1 LTFVC
6 IADQEDVC
14 VVNSAQEPKSS
25 AGKTQRLEPYQI
37 YGACVSGLGV
47 ALLLWSLT
55 HLPVYDVAV
64 LLFIGLVVIAELT
77 TTELFTQN
85 HIFSISSACVFATL
99 LLFGSLPA
107 ALAAMAGGLVATLVA
122 ESRRRRNNPDSVP
135 HPFPVPQRAM
145 FNMAANGLAAP
156 VAGAVYLA
164 AGGTIGIVALVGNL
178 LPMVL
183 AAAAYEAV
191 NAGLVV
197 TGISVWSGKPA
208 LQIWRQ
214 NLSWLA
220 PMNILSMV
228 VGGAALAIGYQVADL
243 LGLAAFFLPLVLTT
257 YAYRLYVSQTKAQM
271 DRLEEIVAERTQDL
285 EKANEE
291 LKRLDQVKT
300 SAFSVINHEM
310 RTPLTAIIGYIDL
323 LLARDPLTFDQEH
336 MLSTIRNNS
345 NRLLDL
351 VNNILDI
358 SRIEDGKLTLVRGN
372 IRVMSAVT
380 QALEVVKPLAH
391 KKHIAINVDTAPEIP
406 HVWAD
411 PKRVH
416 QILVNLLSNAV
427 KYTPD
432 TGSVTLAALYEEG
445 ADVVEIS
452 VRDTGIG
459 IPAELLPS
467 IFDRFSRVERPE
479 IQQTVGTGLGLSIAK
494 GLVEAHGGKIWVDS
508 EEGRGTCFTFTLP
521 IAAERLPV
529 LGTPLPE
536 QTATETQEVASA
548 AS

>member
-1 LTFVC
+1 L
-6 IADQEDVC
+6 ADQEDVF
-14 VVNSAQEPKSS
+14 VVNPPQQLKSA
-25 AGKTQRLEPYQI
+25 AGKTRRLEPFQI
-37 YGACVSGLGV
+37 YAASVSGLGV

-55 HLPVYDVAV
+55 HLPPSDAGV

-77 TTELFTQN
+77 TTETVTQH
-85 HIFSISSACVFATL
+85 HIFSISSACVFASL
-99 LLFGSLPA
+99 LLFGPLPA
-107 ALAAMAGGLVATLVA
+107 ALGAMAGGLVATLTV
-122 ESRRRRNNPDSVP
+122 ESRRKRNKREVVSSD
-135 HPFPVPQRAM
+135 FPLPQRTL

-156 VAGAVYLA
+156 VAGAIYAA
-164 AGGTIGIVALVGNL
+164 AGGTIGEVALLGNL

-183 AAAAYEAV
+183 AATVYEAV

-197 TGISVWSGKPA
+197 GGISLRSGQPA

-214 NLSWLA
+214 NVSWLA

-228 VGGAALAIGYQVADL
+228 VGGGALAIGYRIAGL

-257 YAYRLYVSQTKAQM
+257 YAYRLYVGQTKAQM
-271 DRLEEIVAERTQDL
+271 ARLEEIVAERAQDF

-291 LKRLDQVKT
+291 LKRLDRLKT

-323 LLARDPLTFDQEH
+323 LLARDPLTPDQEH

-345 NRLLDL
+345 HRLLDL

-358 SRIEDGKLTLVRGN
+358 SRIEDGKLTLVRRN
-372 IRVMSAVT
+372 IGALPAVT
-380 QALEVVKPLAH
+380 QALDVVKPIAH
-391 KKHIAINVDTAPEIP
+391 KKHIAVNVDIAPEIP
-406 HVWAD
+406 DVWGD
-411 PKRVH
+411 TKRVH

-432 TGSVTLAALYEEG
+432 TGTVTVAVRHSETS
-445 ADVVEIS
+445 DTVEIS

-459 IPAELLPS
+459 IPADLLPD

-479 IQQTVGTGLGLSIAK
+479 IQNTVGTGLGLSIAK
-494 GLVEAHGGKIWVDS
+494 GLVEAHGGEIWVDS
-508 EEGRGTCFTFTLP
+508 EEGLGTCFTFTLP
-521 IAAERLPV
+521 IATERPPV
-529 LGTPLPE
+529 LATPLPE
-536 QTATETQEVASA
+536 QAATEEVGSA

>member
-1 LTFVC
+1 LKVVC
-6 IADQEDVC
+6 LADQKDIC
-14 VVNSAQEPKSS
+14 VVKSEQVHKS
-25 AGKTQRLEPYQI
+25 TTGQTRRLEPYQI
-37 YGACVSGLGV
+37 YGACISGLGV

-55 HLPVYDVAV
+55 HLPPSDTAV
-64 LLFIGLVVIAELT
+64 SLFIGLVVVAELT

-99 LLFGSLPA
+99 LLFGPLPA
-107 ALAAMAGGLVATLVA
+107 ALAAMVGGLVATLVA
-122 ESRRRRNNPDSVP
+122 ESRRRRDKTETAP
-135 HPFPVPQRAM
+135 HAFPVPQRSL

-164 AGGTIGIVALVGNL
+164 AGGTIGMVTLLGNL

-197 TGISVWSGKPA
+197 AGISLWSGNPA

-228 VGGAALAIGYQVADL
+228 IGGAALAIGYQVADL

-257 YAYRLYVSQTKAQM
+257 YAYRLYVGQTKAQM
-271 DRLEEIVAERTQDL
+271 ARLEEIVAERTQDL

-323 LLARDPLTFDQEH
+323 MLARDPLTSDQKH

-358 SRIEDGKLTLVRGN
+358 SRIEDGKLTLVRGD
-372 IRVMSAVT
+372 IGILPIVT

-391 KKHIAINVDTAPEIP
+391 KKHIAISVDMAPEIP
-406 HVWAD
+406 HVWGD

-432 TGSVTLAALYEEG
+432 TGSVDLEVNYEKT
-445 ADVVEIS
+445 ADMVEIS

-459 IPAELLPS
+459 IPADLLPS
-467 IFDRFSRVERPE
+467 VFDRFSRVERPE

-494 GLVEAHGGKIWVDS
+494 GLVEAHGGEIWVDS

-529 LGTPLPE
+529 LATPLHE
-536 QTATETQEVASA
+536 QAATETEEVASA